1 MVTLTDEQRRQYEAR
16 NRRLIAAARSGVPYP
31 LLAERFGVNRHRVS
45 QIATAAGI
53 YRRKPRRA
61 TCSTTVTS
69 TTSSTSSTSE

>member
-1 MVTLTDEQRRQYEAR
+1 MVTLNPDQRRQYEAR
-16 NRRLIAAARSGVPYP
+16 NRRLLAAARAGVPYP

-61 TCSTTVTS
+61 SCSTTQTE
-69 TTSSTSSTSE
+69 TTS